1 MLSRLIN
8 RLTRRIHGAPPLP
21 AGEKTPSPS
30 EDTTPSRGVPLIPSW
45 EPGETILGR
54 YQVDQVMSGAMGKVY
69 ISKHLGWGIRIAIK
83 APRPEVLSDREGMR
97 RILKEANSWV
107 RMGMH
112 PNIASCYFV
121 QTIDRIPHIFIE
133 YIDGGSLSDWIKSG
147 RCRNLRT
154 ALSLAIQ
161 FCHGMEYT
169 HRQGIIHRDIKPA
182 NILISKNSLV
192 KITDFGIVL
201 AHGDSRADNGSGP
214 GPAPADPE
222 ATVGFRGTVGY
233 ASPEQFR
240 DAHTVDLRTDI
251 FSFGICLWL
260 MLCGKKPFTSN
271 GVRQPIPD
279 PVPADPDVSFPASLK
294 EVLTRSVAFSPD
306 DRYSDFAGMRQ
317 ALNDAYVAVFKT
329 ACPYAELNN
338 VDLRADSLNNRAVSL
353 FELGQDQEAAACL
366 QKTLEINDILP
377 EAVYN
382 MLLLQWS
389 SGQMKPARILRQ
401 IETSRKRGIQAPWFK
416 DLEAAVKRGA
426 AGNVKGR
433 SGQASPSFRLCIP
446 KNSLE
451 IFREGQL
458 HASVQRNLL
467 DHIENKRYA
476 ACHDILMTSWHNSC
490 YRKDPIFN
498 QVYDRLLR
506 VGTKR
511 KVVGVQR
518 FLTLKGFGAP
528 TSHLAYIRGTKKIVS
543 AGPDGKIILRDLTS
557 SRQVAFL
564 NQDDRP
570 VTSLAACPQGK
581 HLAVGKEDGTISLF
595 STQTGKLLARDN
607 SHSGAVRALA
617 FSDNGRS
624 LASGG
629 GDGTLKIRK
638 LSDGTEIAVSVKE
651 GGAVRA
657 VAFVHK
663 GQKLLTG
670 SEDGSLRLSEAD
682 GRECSRIIEAH
693 AMPVVALAAA
703 PDGIRFVTASTDR
716 SIRCWESTTG
726 RCLRSIAAHEEAISS
741 VLFLEDNQTLAS
753 GCEDDL
759 IKLWDSTSG
768 DCLAILDGR
777 GDGIESLAPGPK
789 AHTFLS
795 GRKDGAIV
803 LWMIIY
809 QLDFE

>member
-1 MLSRLIN
+1 MLSRLFK
-8 RLTRRIHGAPPLP
+8 RLTGRIHDAPPP
-21 AGEKTPSPS
+21 GAGETA
-30 EDTTPSRGVPLIPSW
+30 SRSQRDSSSSQGLPLIPSW

-54 YQVDQVMSGAMGKVY
+54 YRVDQVMSGAMGKVY

-121 QTIDRIPHIFIE
+121 QAIDRIPHIFIE

-154 ALSLAIQ
+154 ALTLAIQ

-169 HRQGIIHRDIKPA
+169 HKQGIIHRDIKPA

-201 AHGDSRADNGSGP
+201 AHGDSRTGNGNGP
-214 GPAPADPE
+214 GPEPADPE

-233 ASPEQFR
+233 ASPEQLL
-240 DAHTVDLRTDI
+240 DAHAVDQRTDI

-271 GVRQPIPD
+271 AVRQPIPD
-279 PVPADPDVSFPASLK
+279 PLPTDPEASFPASLK
-294 EVLTRSVAFSPD
+294 EVLSKSVAFAPD

-317 ALNDAYVAVFKT
+317 ALNDAYADIFKT
-329 ACPYAELNN
+329 ACPYAELSN

-353 FELGQDQEAAACL
+353 FELGQNQEAAACL

-382 MLLLQWS
+382 MLLLQWR

-401 IETSRKRGIQAPWFK
+401 IETSRKRGIQAPWLK
-416 DLEAAVKRGA
+416 DLEAAVKQGA
-426 AGNVKGR
+426 PGSGKDR
-433 SGQASPSFRLCIP
+433 DGQAPPPFRLCVP
-446 KNSLE
+446 RNSLE

-467 DHIENKRYA
+467 DHIESKRYA
-476 ACHDILMTSWHNSC
+476 ACHDILMTSWRNSC
-490 YRKDPIFN
+490 YRKDRIFN
-498 QVYDRLLR
+498 QIYDKLLR
-506 VGTKR
+506 VGTKK

-518 FLTLKGFGAP
+518 FLTLKGFDAP
-528 TSHLAYIRGTKKIVS
+528 AGHLAYIRGTKKFVS
-543 AGPDGKIILRDLTS
+543 AGPDGKIILRDLAS
-557 SRQVAFL
+557 PRQVTFL
-564 NQDDRP
+564 NQDDSP
-570 VTSLAACPQGK
+570 VTALAACPLGK

-595 STQTGKLLARDN
+595 AAQTGEQLARGN
-607 SHSGAVRALA
+607 SHNGAVRALA
-617 FSDNGRS
+617 FDGNGRI

-629 GDGTLKIRK
+629 ADSVLKIRK
-638 LSDGTEIAVSVKE
+638 LSGGAENAVSVKG

-657 VAFVHK
+657 VAFVRK
-663 GQKLLTG
+663 GSELCTG
-670 SEDGSLRLSEAD
+670 SEDGSLRLWEAA
-682 GRECSRIIEAH
+682 GRECTRIIEAH
-693 AMPVVALAAA
+693 AMPVVALATA
-703 PDGIRFVTASTDR
+703 PDGNRFVSASADR
-716 SIRCWESTTG
+716 SIKCWESNTG

-741 VLFLEDNQTLAS
+741 VLFLEDNQTLVS

-768 DCLAILDGR
+768 GDCLAILDGR
-777 GDGIESLAPGPK
+777 GDGIASLAPGPK
-789 AHTFLS
+789 EHTFLS

-809 QLDFE
+809 ELDF